1 MPTGWGEYGDAP
13 FPGLASVAHRRHKIA
28 HQIPEQ
34 TAAKTMLTILGPKPA
49 GCGYCDGVSRRNF
62 LKIGALGMGGLAL
75 PGLLQ
80 AEAASGIRSAGNQH
94 KAVIMVFLPGGPS
107 HQDMFD
113 LKLDA
118 PAEIRGEFKPIPTSV
133 PGLQICEHLPR
144 VAQVMDKC
152 TIIRSIV
159 GMEDRHEAFQTYTG
173 RLNRD
178 QPPGGWPSMGSLLA
192 KLEGSG
198 DPAIPAFV
206 GLAPKMGHV
215 PWSDNGV
222 AGYLGAAHAPF
233 EINKGGGKDDMVLNG
248 ITLDR
253 LADRR
258 SLLASLDGFRREVDS
273 SGQMSGLD
281 AYTQQAFGILTSSK
295 LVAALDLKNEDPKL
309 VERYGKGD
317 PRNRDDGGPKLM
329 EHFLIAR
336 RLVEAGARCVTL
348 AFSRWDHHGD
358 NFGALRQDL
367 PLLDQGLSALI
378 TDLHDRGLNKD
389 VTVLVAGEFGRTPT
403 INKDGGRDHWPRVNF
418 ALLAGGGLK
427 HGQVIGSTDRLGGEA
442 ASRPT
447 TFGEVH
453 ATIYHALGLDVN
465 KVTVPDLTGRPQFL
479 VDAGVQPMK
488 ELVG

>member
-1 MPTGWGEYGDAP
+1 MLKI
-13 FPGLASVAHRRHKIA
+13 LANSGSHF
-28 HQIPEQ
+28 
-34 TAAKTMLTILGPKPA
+34 
-49 GCGYCDGVSRRNF
+49 CDGVSRRNF
-62 LKIGALGMGGLAL
+62 LKIGGLAMGGLAL
-75 PGLLQ
+75 PQLLQ
-80 AEAASGIRSAGNQH
+80 AEAASGIKRSH
-94 KAVIMVFLPGGPS
+94 KAVIMIFLPGGPS

-118 PAEIRGEFKPIPTSV
+118 PSEVRGEFKAIPTNV
-133 PGLQICEHLPR
+133 PGIEICEHLPR
-144 VAQVMDKC
+144 LAKVMDKC
-152 TIIRSIV
+152 TIIRSMV
-159 GMEDRHEAFQTYTG
+159 GMEDRHESFQCYTG
-173 RLNRD
+173 HLNRN
-178 QPPGGWPSMGSLLA
+178 QPLGGWPSMGSMLA
-192 KLEGSG
+192 KLQGSG
-198 DPAIPAFV
+198 DQSIPPFV

-222 AGYLGAAHAPF
+222 AGFLGSAHAPF
-233 EINKGGGKDDMVLNG
+233 EINKGAGKDDMILNG

-258 SLLASLDGFRREVDS
+258 SLLSAIDGFRRDVDS
-273 SGQMSGLD
+273 SGQMAGLD
-281 AYTQQAFGILTSSK
+281 AYTQQSFGILTSSK
-295 LVAALDLKNEDPKL
+295 LVTALDIKNEDPKL

-378 TDLHDRGLNKD
+378 TDLHERGLDKD
-389 VTVLVAGEFGRTPT
+389 VSVIVWGEFGRTPT
-403 INKDGGRDHWPRVNF
+403 INKDAGRDHWPRVSC
-418 ALLAGGGLK
+418 ALLAGGGMK

-442 ASRPT
+442 ASRPVM
-447 TFGEVH
+447 FGEVF
-453 ATIYHALGLDVN
+453 ATLYHSLGIDVN
-465 KVTVPDLTGRPQFL
+465 KTTVPDLTGRPQFL
-479 VDAGVQPMK
+479 VENGVQPLR